1 MHSSIPWWKSRVAY
15 QIYPRSFCDSNND
28 GIGDIP
34 GIISKLDY
42 IQELGVGIIWLSP
55 VYRSPNVDNGYDISG
70 YREINQE
77 YGTME
82 DMQQLI
88 SEAKKRG
95 IKIIMDLVIN
105 HTSDEHPWFI
115 ESKKSINNPYRN
127 YYIWK
132 PGKKQRG
139 KLMPPN
145 NWTSF
150 FTGSAWEQDKTTNE
164 YYLHL
169 FSKNQPDLNYNN
181 PDVLS
186 AVKDIMKFWLDMGID
201 GFRCDVINVIYK
213 TSLTNGKKRLALTG
227 KELYHCQEGCHKIL
241 KEIRKDVLSKYDCFT
256 VGEAVLVTTKQ
267 AKELCDPN
275 RNELDTVFSFE
286 HVECNQ
292 INNKWFKLPFNPKK
306 FMGIIEKWQQEI
318 DWNALYLENHDQPR
332 SVSRFGS
339 EKYPVESA
347 KMLATLLLTLRGT
360 PFIYEGQELA
370 MTNPNFSSIEE
381 YQDIESKEVWK
392 IAKKLLFPKWL
403 RLKMLNTTSRDNAR
417 TPMQWDS
424 SENAGFT
431 KEGVSPWI
439 KINPN
444 YKNVNA
450 KTESSDS
457 NSVLNWY
464 KNLIALRKTYPQ
476 LLGGNFKMLYKSSKI
491 FAFERVLKGIGDGKD
506 RKTITVLS
514 FSERTKSLPT
524 EIKKELETIS
534 NPKILCSIYDTIDK
548 LPPYAAFVVSNTE
561 KSF

>member
-1 MHSSIPWWKSRVAY
+1 
-15 QIYPRSFCDSNND
+15 
-28 GIGDIP
+28 
-34 GIISKLDY
+34 
-42 IQELGVGIIWLSP
+42 
-55 VYRSPNVDNGYDISG
+55 
-70 YREINQE
+70 
-77 YGTME
+77 
-82 DMQQLI
+82 
-88 SEAKKRG
+88 
-95 IKIIMDLVIN
+95 
-105 HTSDEHPWFI
+105 
-115 ESKKSINNPYRN
+115 
-127 YYIWK
+127 
-132 PGKKQRG
+132 
-139 KLMPPN
+139 
-145 NWTSF
+145 
-150 FTGSAWEQDKTTNE
+150 
-164 YYLHL
+164 
-169 FSKNQPDLNYNN
+169 
-181 PDVLS
+181 
-186 AVKDIMKFWLDMGID
+186 
-201 GFRCDVINVIYK
+201 
-213 TSLTNGKKRLALTG
+213 
-227 KELYHCQEGCHKIL
+227 
-241 KEIRKDVLSKYDCFT
+241 
-256 VGEAVLVTTKQ
+256 
-267 AKELCDPN
+267 
-275 RNELDTVFSFE
+275 
-286 HVECNQ
+286 
-292 INNKWFKLPFNPKK
+292 
-306 FMGIIEKWQQEI
+306 
-318 DWNALYLENHDQPR
+318 
-332 SVSRFGS
+332 
-339 EKYPVESA
+339 
-347 KMLATLLLTLRGT
+347 
-360 PFIYEGQELA
+360 